1 MREKFLVFGSPC
13 IGQEEI
19 DEVVATM
26 RSGWLGTGPK
36 THHLEQEFAQY
47 LGVKHCVAVSS
58 CTAALH
64 LAMLTTGIGPGDEV
78 IVPSM
83 TFCASANAVI
93 HTGATPVFADCT
105 LPEMTLDPEDV
116 KRKLTP
122 RTKAILPVH
131 FHGRPVQVSALQ
143 KIASEK
149 GIYIIDDAAHAIETQ
164 CDGQKMGHFAD
175 LTCFS
180 FYVTKNM
187 TTVEGGMIAT
197 DNEEWADRI
206 KIYALHGMSKDAW
219 SRFSDSG
226 YKHYQVVL
234 PGYKYNMTDLQASIG
249 IRQLQKIEKN
259 WLRRQEI
266 WNRYDEEFKHLPIE
280 LPAAVDSSIRHAYHL
295 YAIRVRKENQ
305 FTRDELMQRLHER
318 KIGTG
323 VHYTALHLHPYY
335 SKTYGYKS
343 GDFPNTELV
352 GDTTLSIP
360 LSAALTDADVEDVIA
375 AVKESVEFKGI

>member
-1 MREKFLVFGSPC
+1 MRDKFLVFGSPC

-36 THHLEQEFAQY
+36 THQLEQEFAEY
-47 LGVKHCVAVSS
+47 LGVKNCIAVSS

-64 LAMLTTGIGPGDEV
+64 LAMLAAGIGAGDEV

-83 TFCASANAVI
+83 TFCATANAVI
-93 HTGATPVFADCT
+93 HTGAKPVFVDCT
-105 LPEMTLDPEDV
+105 LPEMTIDVEDV
-116 KRKLTP
+116 KKKITP
-122 RTKAILPVH
+122 KTKAILPVH
-131 FHGRPVQVSALQ
+131 FHGRPVSVDALQ
-143 KIASEK
+143 NLAKAN
-149 GIYIIDDAAHAIETQ
+149 GLYLIDDAAHAIEAEYN
-164 CDGQKMGHFAD
+164 DVKVGHFAD

-197 DNEEWADRI
+197 DNDEWADLI

-219 SRFSDSG
+219 ARFSDKG
-226 YKHYQVVL
+226 YKHYQVIM

-249 IRQLQKIEKN
+249 IHQLHRLEKN
-259 WLRRQEI
+259 WLHRQEI
-266 WNRYDEEFKHLPIE
+266 WNRYNQEFANLPIS
-280 LPAAVDSSIRHAYHL
+280 LPASVNKSIRHAYHL
-295 YAIRVRKENQ
+295 YAIRIDESVLK
-305 FTRDELMQRLHER
+305 RDELMQRLHDR

-335 SKTYGYKS
+335 RDTFGYKR
-343 GDFPNTELV
+343 GCFPNAELI

-360 LSAALTDADVEDVIA
+360 LSAGMSDRDVNDVID
-375 AVKESVEFKGI
+375 AVKESLLV

>member
-1 MREKFLVFGSPC
+1 MRDKFLVFGSPC

-36 THHLEQEFAQY
+36 THQLEQEFAEY
-47 LGVKHCVAVSS
+47 LGVRNCIAVSS

-64 LAMLTTGIGPGDEV
+64 LAMLAAGIGAGDEV

-83 TFCASANAVI
+83 TFCATANAVI
-93 HTGATPVFADCT
+93 HTGAKPVFVDCT
-105 LPEMTLDPEDV
+105 LPEMTIDVEDV
-116 KRKLTP
+116 KKKITP
-122 RTKAILPVH
+122 KTKAILPVH
-131 FHGRPVQVSALQ
+131 FHGRPVPVNALQ
-143 KIASEK
+143 NLAKEN
-149 GIYIIDDAAHAIETQ
+149 GLYLIDDAAHAIETEYN
-164 CDGQKMGHFAD
+164 GIKIGHFAD

-197 DNEEWADRI
+197 DNDEWADLI

-219 SRFSDSG
+219 ARFSDKG
-226 YKHYQVVL
+226 YKHYQVIM
-234 PGYKYNMTDLQASIG
+234 PGYKYNMTDMQASIG
-249 IRQLQKIEKN
+249 IHQLHRLEKN

-266 WNRYDEEFKHLPIE
+266 WNRYNEEFASLPVS
-280 LPAAVDSSIRHAYHL
+280 LPAPVDKNYRHAYHL
-295 YAIRVRKENQ
+295 YAIRINDPVLN
-305 FTRDELMQRLHER
+305 RDELMQRLHDK

-335 SKTYGYKS
+335 KETFGYKR
-343 GDFPNTELV
+343 GCFPNAELV

-360 LSAALTDADVEDVIA
+360 LSAGMSDQDVNDVID
-375 AVKESVEFKGI
+375 AVKESI

>member
-1 MREKFLVFGSPC
+1 MREKFLVFGSPA

-36 THHLEQEFAQY
+36 THQFEQEFAAY
-47 LGVKHCVAVSS
+47 LGVKHCLAVSS

-64 LAMLTTGIGPGDEV
+64 LSMLAAGIGPGDEV

-93 HTGATPVFADCT
+93 HTGARPVFADCT
-105 LPEMTLDPEDV
+105 LNDMVIDPQDI
-116 KRKLTP
+116 KRKITS
-122 RTKAILPVH
+122 RTRAILPVH
-131 FHGRPVQVSALQ
+131 FHGRPVYVDEIRE
-143 KIASEK
+143 IAEK
-149 GIYIIDDAAHAIETQ
+149 YNLFIIDDAAHAIETEYKGRKI
-164 CDGQKMGHFAD
+164 GQFAD
-175 LTCFS
+175 CTCFS
-180 FYVTKNM
+180 FYVTKNL

-197 DNEEWADRI
+197 NNDEWADRI

-219 SRFSDSG
+219 ARFSDKG
-226 YKHYQVVL
+226 YKHYQVVM

-249 IRQLQKIEKN
+249 LHQLHKMEKN
-259 WLRRQEI
+259 WIRRQNI
-266 WNRYDEEFKHLPIE
+266 WNCYNDAFKDLPLD
-280 LPAAVDSSIRHAYHL
+280 LPSAVDSSIRHAYHL
-295 YAIRVRKENQ
+295 YAIRVLPSASID
-305 FTRDELMQRLHER
+305 RDTLMQKLHDA

-335 SKTYGYKS
+335 SETYGYKQ
-343 GDFPNTELV
+343 GDFPNAEKI

-360 LSAALTDADVEDVIA
+360 LSAALTDDDVTDVID
-375 AVKESVEFKGI
+375 AVRGCLQIR